1 MTTIVT
7 PDGLV
12 IRLLTDKLLFG
23 SGSATVQPEGRG
35 LLAQVGTLLRAE
47 NQHVIRVRGFTDP
60 VPIHTAAFPSNWEL
74 SAGRAASVVRAF
86 AGAGVAPERLEAAG
100 RASLDPLTSNAT
112 ASGRARNRRV
122 EVLLPRVATG
132 DAAAA
137 AEKATAG
144 ASAVRTQLR
153 PGRSQMKGKLKF
165 IIPIVLL
172 LVLGGVYKFVLAK
185 PAAVAKPK
193 VAGEVYVLPKDFLL
207 NLTDGKFAKLGV
219 GLVFDEGFAA
229 APAEAAEAAAAP
241 PKGYGVLPQEAVVRD
256 IVTDVVTDSSAKDLT
271 SRKGREEIKT
281 KILKR
286 LKAQTDVKVARGPV
300 DRRGRAVTR
309 PENPSCPIK
318 SNSHRSSPAP
328 PARPPAPATSSA
340 CTTSWSS

>member
-1 MTTIVT
+1 MASSRRRRGGAVEEAEESDERWLLTYADMITLLMALFMVLFSISSVNTAKFVTLQRSLQDAFSGRILPGGRALQESGGDTQSPKVAATPPTTNPAVTSDGAGKASAKAAAAAAKVEQKDFKALKSRVDAYVGKHGLASKVTTIVT
-7 PDGLV
+7 PEGLV

-137 AEKATAG
+137 AEKATPE
-144 ASAVRTQLR
+144 R
-153 PGRSQMKGKLKF
+153 PRFAPNFGPEGLK
-165 IIPIVLL
+165 
-172 LVLGGVYKFVLAK
+172 
-185 PAAVAKPK
+185 
-193 VAGEVYVLPKDFLL
+193 
-207 NLTDGKFAKLGV
+207 
-219 GLVFDEGFAA
+219 
-229 APAEAAEAAAAP
+229 
-241 PKGYGVLPQEAVVRD
+241 
-256 IVTDVVTDSSAKDLT
+256 
-271 SRKGREEIKT
+271 
-281 KILKR
+281 
-286 LKAQTDVKVARGPV
+286 
-300 DRRGRAVTR
+300 
-309 PENPSCPIK
+309 
-318 SNSHRSSPAP
+318 
-328 PARPPAPATSSA
+328 
-340 CTTSWSS
+340 